1 MDSLRVLVDFQPKK
15 LGWRSPYIGSLADLS
30 ANISLMSAF
39 GGEAARKRVQAG
51 TIDALLA
58 ALCVR
63 HELMML
69 TMDKDFHKIAS
80 IVPLSLWIP
89 EA

>member
-1 MDSLRVLVDFQPKK
+1 MAALERK
-15 LGWRSPYIGSLADLS
+15 
-30 ANISLMSAF
+30 
-39 GGEAARKRVQAG
+39 AARKRVQAG
-51 TIDALLA
+51 TIDTLLA

>member
-1 MDSLRVLVDFQPKK
+1 MIHRC
-15 LGWRSPYIGSLADLS
+15 R
-30 ANISLMSAF
+30 
-39 GGEAARKRVQAG
+39 RKGVQTG

-69 TMDKDFHKIAS
+69 TMDKDFHKIT
-80 IVPLSLWIP
+80 
-89 EA
+89 

>member
-1 MDSLRVLVDFQPKK
+1 
-15 LGWRSPYIGSLADLS
+15 
-30 ANISLMSAF
+30 MSGF
-39 GGEAARKRVQAG
+39 GGKAARKRVQSG